1 MFSISRVALRSSRQ
15 SAIARPLTT
24 AFSPSTFVVSK
35 SRPSN
40 LSELR
45 SFESLLQRY
54 NSNYGSGYGGGNQ
67 GGGYGNQSGGGYGGD
82 RGGYGGDRGGY
93 GGDRG
98 GYAPR
103 NNNRNYNNA
112 GRMGFGERKLAPTK
126 VIYIGNLQFDVKEDD
141 LNEEFK
147 SFGPILSTKIIYDAR
162 GLSKGFGYVEYETI
176 EQATTAMEASHNAVL
191 MGRRM
196 NVQYVH
202 RPQAGA
208 GGASEP
214 SKTLF
219 IGNLS
224 FDMTDADFDKL
235 FLGIS
240 GCVDVRIAMDR
251 ATGQPRGFAHAD
263 FVDIDSAVK
272 AKDKL
277 VGVEVFGRR
286 LRIDFSDQRNAARR
300 NDGPEGSMES
310 SSPAQGESFEGS
322 SEGSEGK
329 PDGSY

>member
-1 MFSISRVALRSSRQ
+1 MFSISRAALRSSCP
-15 SAIARPLTT
+15 SAIARPLAT
-24 AFSPSTFVVSK
+24 AFSPSTFVNSK

-67 GGGYGNQSGGGYGGD
+67 GGGYGNQGGGYGNQ
-82 RGGYGGDRGGY
+82 RGGYGGNQ
-93 GGDRG
+93 

-103 NNNRNYNNA
+103 NNGRNFDNA
-112 GRMGFGERKLAPTK
+112 GRTGFGDRKLTPTK
-126 VIYIGNLQFDVKEDD
+126 VVYVGNIQFDVKEED
-141 LNEEFK
+141 LLEEFK
-147 SFGPILSTKIIYDAR
+147 AHGQVLSTKIIYDAR
-162 GLSKGFGYVEYETI
+162 GMSKGFGYVEFETV
-176 EQATTAMEASHNAVL
+176 EQATAALEASHNAVL
-191 MGRRM
+191 RGRRM

-202 RPQAGA
+202 RPNQGA
-208 GGASEP
+208 NGSSEP

-235 FLGIS
+235 FTDIT

-263 FVDIDSAVK
+263 FVDIDSAIN

-277 VGVEVFGRR
+277 AGVEVFGRR
-286 LRIDFSDQRNAARR
+286 LRIDFSDQRNAGRR
-300 NDGPEGSMES
+300 DVGPGNPIESPPAPTQQETFQGGSDALEGDLH
-310 SSPAQGESFEGS
+310 
-322 SEGSEGK
+322 K

>member
-1 MFSISRVALRSSRQ
+1 MFSISRAALRSSRQ

-24 AFSPSTFVVSK
+24 AFSPSTFVNSK

-54 NSNYGSGYGGGNQ
+54 NSNYGGGNQ
-67 GGGYGNQSGGGYGGD
+67 GGGYGNQGGGGYGNQ
-82 RGGYGGDRGGY
+82 RGGYGGNQ
-93 GGDRG
+93 

-103 NNNRNYNNA
+103 NNGRGYNNA
-112 GRMGFGERKLAPTK
+112 GRPGFREQNLAPTK
-126 VIYIGNLQFDVKEDD
+126 VIYVGNIQFDVKEGD
-141 LNEEFK
+141 LLEEFK
-147 SFGPILSTKIIYDAR
+147 AYGQVLSTKIIYDNR
-162 GLSKGFGYVEYETI
+162 GMSKGFGYVEFESLG
-176 EQATTAMEASHNAVL
+176 QATAAVETAHNSVL
-191 MGRRM
+191 KGRRM

-202 RPQAGA
+202 RQNA
-208 GGASEP
+208 GGNGNNEP
-214 SKTLF
+214 TKTLF

-235 FLGIS
+235 FADIRGA
-240 GCVDVRIAMDR
+240 VDVRIAMDR

-263 FVDIDSAVK
+263 FVDIDSAIQ

-277 VGVEVFGRR
+277 AGVEVYGRR
-286 LRIDFSDQRNAARR
+286 LRIDFSDQRNGGRR
-300 NDGPEGSMES
+300 DPGPGGPMETPPQEETFQGGSD
-310 SSPAQGESFEGS
+310 P
-322 SEGSEGK
+322 SEGNFSK